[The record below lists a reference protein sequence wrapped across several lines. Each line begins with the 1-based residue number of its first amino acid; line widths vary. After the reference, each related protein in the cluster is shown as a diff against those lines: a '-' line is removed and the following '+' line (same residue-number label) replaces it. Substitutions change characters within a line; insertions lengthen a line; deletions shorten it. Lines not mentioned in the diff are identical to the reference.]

1 MGAFVGHAGCTAL
14 AVIGGRLLASR
25 ISERL
30 VALSGG
36 ILFLLC
42 AIHSVVVGPD
52 VDE

>member
-36 ILFLLC
+36 ILFLLF

>member
-1 MGAFVGHAGCTAL
+1 MCTGL

-36 ILFLLC
+36 LLFLLF
-42 AIHSVVVGPD
+42 ALHSMIAGPD